1 MAKIYFILFGKKYRK
16 NILYTLYFLGKS
28 MAKKVAV
35 LTLQNVKNI
44 LYIFLGNIDIDTT
57 YVK

>member
-1 MAKIYFILFGKKYRK
+1 MAKIYFILFGKKYSK
-16 NILYTLYFLGKS
+16 KS
-28 MAKKVAV
+28 VAKKVVV
-35 LTLQNVKNI
+35 LTLQNAKNI